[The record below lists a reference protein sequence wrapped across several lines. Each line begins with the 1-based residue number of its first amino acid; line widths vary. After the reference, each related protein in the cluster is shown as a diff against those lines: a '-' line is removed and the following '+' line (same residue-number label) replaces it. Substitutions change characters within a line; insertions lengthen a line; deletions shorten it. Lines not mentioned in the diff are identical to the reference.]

1 MENLKAGDCAE
12 KTSEGI
18 LRNVKMLQQKAAPG
32 AYIRVLAPLEK
43 VPAGEETM
51 RLLQEKLAGDDRV
64 KSWIFPQ
71 NMQKRELPLWKNI
84 SLQK

>member
-1 MENLKAGDCAE
+1 
-12 KTSEGI
+12 
-18 LRNVKMLQQKAAPG
+18 MLQQKAAPG

-64 KSWIFPQ
+64 KIVDLSAEYAKEGTSALEKYFLAE
-71 NMQKRELPLWKNI
+71 MKTLF
-84 SLQK
+84 